1 MSSILRME
9 MAASVA
15 NLKLVKI
22 PQLFYFSVE
31 GLQDTGVQVV
41 SALAVKQVKSSPLEI
56 LFLGIVGGLA
66 RTVEHS

>member
-41 SALAVKQVKSSPLEI
+41 SALAV
-56 LFLGIVGGLA
+56 
-66 RTVEHS
+66 